1 MKNNDLFEKGVKFE
15 IFIGIKDQ
23 DSYEEILS
31 IDDFRKILVEICSEK
46 EIGFTLLTQLGGY
59 SHNKGY
65 TTETSLRIVIIG
77 LAEEEIIAI
86 GEKLKK
92 QINTDTILITRSD
105 IEYSFM

>member
-1 MKNNDLFEKGVKFE
+1 MDNNDLFEKGERFE

-31 IDDFRKILVEICSEK
+31 VDDFRKILVEICSEK
-46 EIGFTLLTQLGGY
+46 KIGFTLLTQLGGY